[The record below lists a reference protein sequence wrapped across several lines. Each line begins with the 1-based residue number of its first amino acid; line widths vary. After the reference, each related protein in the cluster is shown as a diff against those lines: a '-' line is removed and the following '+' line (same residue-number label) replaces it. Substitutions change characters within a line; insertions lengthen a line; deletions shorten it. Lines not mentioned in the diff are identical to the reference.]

1 MSRRSPRAGAGNQ
14 REVTD
19 DQHGV
24 DCVTSVEILSAE
36 LDGAATEEQRRLVRQ
51 HLAGCAACERRR
63 AGFEELHRAVR
74 IMPAEPG
81 PDVTETVL
89 PALRPRLLDRLRG
102 AAGRRPRTALRWLLA
117 LVAAVQLGVALLQ
130 LTGVGVR
137 VGDGAR
143 STMPHL
149 DHETGAWNAAVAVA
163 LAWVALRA
171 GHAAAQLPVLAS
183 FTGVLGAMCLVD
195 LITGRVGPERVI
207 SHLPVLLGLVL
218 VAVLALLHGSD
229 GVPAAGS
236 RSPGDGAERE
246 VAEHT
251 TTDALDEGPSESAP
265 PPVAHRESA

>member
-1 MSRRSPRAGAGNQ
+1 M
-14 REVTD
+14 
-19 DQHGV
+19 

-51 HLAGCAACERRR
+51 HLAGCAECERRR
-63 AGFEELHRAVR
+63 AGFDELHRAVR

-81 PDVTETVL
+81 PDVTGAVL
-89 PALRPRLLDRLRG
+89 PALRPRSLDRLRG

-143 STMPHL
+143 STMPHI

-171 GHAAAQLPVLAS
+171 RHAAAHLPVLAS
-183 FTGVLGAMCLVD
+183 FTGVLGALCLVD
-195 LITGRVGPERVI
+195 LVTGRVGPERVI

-229 GVPAAGS
+229 RVPASGS
-236 RSPGDGAERE
+236 RSPGEGAERG

-251 TTDALDEGPSESAP
+251 TTSALDGGRTESSP
-265 PPVAHRESA
+265 PPVAYRESA

>member
-1 MSRRSPRAGAGNQ
+1 M
-14 REVTD
+14 
-19 DQHGV
+19 
-24 DCVTSVEILSAE
+24 TSVEILSAE

-63 AGFEELHRAVR
+63 AGFDELHRAVR

-81 PDVTETVL
+81 PDVTGAVL

-102 AAGRRPRTALRWLLA
+102 EAGRRPRTALRWLLA
-117 LVAAVQLGVALLQ
+117 LVAVVQLGVALLQ
-130 LTGVGVR
+130 LTGVGIR
-137 VGDGAR
+137 VGAETAR

-171 GHAAAQLPVLAS
+171 RHAAAHLPVLAS
-183 FTGVLGAMCLVD
+183 FTGVLAAMCLVD
-195 LITGRVGPERVI
+195 LVAGRVGPERVI

-229 GVPAAGS
+229 GVPATRS
-236 RSPGDGAERE
+236 RAPGEGVERE
-246 VAEHT
+246 VAEDIAT
-251 TTDALDEGPSESAP
+251 SALGEGTGESTP
-265 PPVAHRESA
+265 PPVAQRESA